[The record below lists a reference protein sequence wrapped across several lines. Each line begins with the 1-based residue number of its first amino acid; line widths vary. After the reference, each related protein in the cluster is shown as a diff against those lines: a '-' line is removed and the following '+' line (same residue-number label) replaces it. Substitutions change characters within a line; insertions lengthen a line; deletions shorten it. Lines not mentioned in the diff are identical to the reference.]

1 MSVALVQRSMASLQQ
16 SRPTN
21 NEPQVQSGLDIPFS
35 LATIDDLRAS
45 ARILAS
51 YIPGLTPVDAETCLR
66 EFKFVASIDPVDE
79 AKGIRLTGI
88 SQAVAT
94 TLVPGRRDPV
104 MVHYLLYLAGQRHL
118 MQAA

>member
-21 NEPQVQSGLDIPFS
+21 DELKAQAGVDIPFS
-35 LATIDDLRAS
+35 LDTSDDLRAS

-79 AKGIRLTGI
+79 AKGIRLIGI
-88 SQAVAT
+88 GQAVAT
-94 TLVPGRRDPV
+94 LLVADRLKPV
-104 MVHYLLYLAGQRHL
+104 LVHYLPYLMTRLA
-118 MQAA
+118 QAA